1 MRLFQ
6 IKKLGQWFPRK
17 QIEECRMKPTKPKKS
32 CPPPHPGR
40 PIIVGKPHKQ
50 KSRVDGAYNAHE
62 CVYKCMWILNSV
74 SIGMGSSV
82 YMCISVCVCVC
93 AYVCV
98 YLTAQMRTGCRQLL
112 CSRPHSFPSRC
123 ISPQPTCHP

>member
-1 MRLFQ
+1 MMRLFQ
-6 IKKLGQWFPRK
+6 MKELGQWFPRK
-17 QIEECRMKPTKPKKS
+17 QIEECRMKPTKPRKS

-82 YMCISVCVCVC
+82 YMCISMCVCVCVC
-93 AYVCV
+93 MCV
-98 YLTAQMRTGCRQLL
+98 SDSSDEDWLQAAALL
-112 CSRPHSFPSRC
+112 EATF
-123 ISPQPTCHP
+123 ISVALH

>member
-17 QIEECRMKPTKPKKS
+17 QIEECRMKPTKPRKS
-32 CPPPHPGR
+32 CPPPHPDR

-50 KSRVDGAYNAHE
+50 KSKVDGGYNAYE

-93 AYVCV
+93 MCV
-98 YLTAQMRTGCRQLL
+98 SDSSDEDWLQAAALL
-112 CSRPHSFPSRC
+112 EATF
-123 ISPQPTCHP
+123 ISVALH